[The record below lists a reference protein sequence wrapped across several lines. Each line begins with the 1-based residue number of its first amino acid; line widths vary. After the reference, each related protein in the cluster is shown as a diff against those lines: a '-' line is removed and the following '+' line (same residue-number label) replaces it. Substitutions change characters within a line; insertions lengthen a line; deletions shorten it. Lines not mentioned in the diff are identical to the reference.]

1 MQWWVTG
8 YQLIA
13 IMDDDPV
20 VFPQELPLA
29 IFLLSLV
36 GFKYF
41 KVGKYFCGRLLT
53 KMARVIP
60 LPVSMP
66 LHHVALLFFP
76 SRGGVYFSI
85 PWIWSD
91 LWLALTNAAEVTRC
105 QFWVCT
111 VRDLWC
117 FCLSLGS
124 LQPPW
129 EQAQVILVKGT
140 LKMRDRNELPQA
152 RSS

>member
-1 MQWWVTG
+1 
-8 YQLIA
+8 
-13 IMDDDPV
+13 MDDDPV

-29 IFLLSLV
+29 IFLLSFV

-85 PWIWSD
+85 PRNTPIPVTSFDKCSRSD
-91 LWLALTNAAEVTRC
+91 TVPVLGLYRTRPLVLLSFSWKPATTMRTSPGYPGKRYFKNAG
-105 QFWVCT
+105 Q
-111 VRDLWC
+111 
-117 FCLSLGS
+117 
-124 LQPPW
+124 
-129 EQAQVILVKGT
+129 K
-140 LKMRDRNELPQA
+140 
-152 RSS
+152 